1 MPWVHLRFASYK
13 LIHQGVNVGEKMEY
27 AIVRT
32 TDNQLLVVAEARRE
46 ALSEKLGPLES
57 LAQLS
62 GEFHTYRI
70 TLIK

>member
-1 MPWVHLRFASYK
+1 MPCVHLPLALYK
-13 LIHQGVNVGEKMEY
+13 LIRQGVNVGEKMEY

-62 GEFHTYRI
+62 GEFHIYRI
-70 TLIK
+70 VLTK